1 MAKEYKIDE
10 MDAKIQEIKE
20 AAMEIEKLG
29 GDIEAVKKNLVRLRA
44 STKMLELNISDAKL
58 VMYQDSRILQPFGAK
73 PPIHAW

>member
-10 MDAKIQEIKE
+10 IDAKIQEIKE

-58 VMYQDSRILQPFGAK
+58 VM
-73 PPIHAW
+73 